1 MMSVSV
7 TMAYYVSKSNI
18 YARSNTIETPFFNIS
33 QKVFFLIEE
42 GFSDYLVGNVCE
54 IILLKCWH
62 FVMKFREK
70 SAITTQPATTASFIA
85 LEFCLRFILEEWN
98 HFFQIILFLHH
109 FFYFLSELYKF
120 PLLSQNYTNKMD
132 KAFIINI
139 IRYAFWS
146 NFATLTDF
154 EVINSFSKTKVFP
167 KNPKLRYLRTLNI
180 SGAFYS
186 KPATI

>member
-1 MMSVSV
+1 MNNDILVNWFLNIEVETIGVIVIFIQKCYCFCIHVVVESLMMSVSV

-33 QKVFFLIEE
+33 QKVFFLIE

-62 FVMKFREK
+62 FVMKFGEK

-120 PLLSQNYTNKMD
+120 P
-132 KAFIINI
+132 F
-139 IRYAFWS
+139 F
-146 NFATLTDF
+146 F
-154 EVINSFSKTKVFP
+154 TKLH
-167 KNPKLRYLRTLNI
+167 K
-180 SGAFYS
+180 
-186 KPATI
+186 